1 MTDSEFPRHGRRGGD
16 PPPEA
21 AAPDDSFADVF
32 NRFTFDSGRSRR
44 RRRKDPEP
52 AEEPETV
59 ERERPLED
67 PHVSG
72 FPSRQA
78 APAEQPPPEP
88 DPGAAP
94 VGPPPPGWGSRP
106 LQPGPRT
113 DVSWG
118 SQPPP
123 PPAVDAA
130 QPPLPDPGEAP
141 ASSVRSYA
149 WTGGRTKSNY
159 KLELETLVSTSEV
172 YRSGPMVRHEHQS
185 IADLCQHPRS
195 VAEVGALLGVPVGVA
210 RVLLAD
216 MAELGWITVHH
227 TVSDGGSAPHLM
239 LMERVLSGLRRL

>member
-1 MTDSEFPRHGRRGGD
+1 MTDSEYPRHGRRDGD
-16 PPPEA
+16 PPPE
-21 AAPDDSFADVF
+21 PEGSDDSFADVF

-52 AEEPETV
+52 AD
-59 ERERPLED
+59 EREAVEQEDRQLED
-67 PHVSG
+67 PRVSG
-72 FPSRQA
+72 LPSKQ
-78 APAEQPPPEP
+78 EPPPAP
-88 DPGAAP
+88 DMGEAST
-94 VGPPPPGWGSRP
+94 GPPPPGWGSRP

-130 QPPLPDPGEAP
+130 QPPLPDPGDAP

-172 YRSGPMVRHEHQS
+172 YRAGPMVRHEHQS